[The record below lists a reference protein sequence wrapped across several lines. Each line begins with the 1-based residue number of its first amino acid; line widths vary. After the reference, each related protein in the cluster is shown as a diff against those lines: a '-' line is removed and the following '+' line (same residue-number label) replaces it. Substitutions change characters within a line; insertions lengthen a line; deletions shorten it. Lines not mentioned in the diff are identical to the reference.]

1 VRHGALGGNR
11 DNNRQEP
18 TGNRSIFQFVQPG
31 CSTQAFEEGR
41 REKRD
46 ASEEVFAGERRSRA
60 RDAGGQFSTGLRLA
74 LLNIKEQRIESE
86 S

>member
-1 VRHGALGGNR
+1 ML
-11 DNNRQEP
+11 D
-18 TGNRSIFQFVQPG
+18 
-31 CSTQAFEEGR
+31 FEEGR